1 MSLFSSSVG
10 CWVSRDWCGFLL
22 PLTPASVK
30 SLGWH
35 LCGEFRPVPGPSVNQ
50 MGHRENTGMVFSE
63 AVFSLWGK
71 GDHGIDSLS
80 VFKEGNVNNNQSDLV
95 FTSSCPS

>member
-1 MSLFSSSVG
+1 
-10 CWVSRDWCGFLL
+10 
-22 PLTPASVK
+22 
-30 SLGWH
+30 
-35 LCGEFRPVPGPSVNQ
+35 
-50 MGHRENTGMVFSE
+50 MGHHENTVMVFSE

-95 FTSSCPS
+95 FTSSCRS